1 MIFTCLYP
9 DPENVVPEIYYLL
22 FHFYCAIIELWIENT
37 VAIRQMW
44 QLKDM
49 DRWMHS
55 FLTTNIWKLILL
67 YKKKMAAKT
76 VRSVNKTCLVAAPL
90 CFF

>member
-37 VAIRQMW
+37 VAISQMW
-44 QLKDM
+44 QLKDI

-55 FLTTNIWKLILL
+55 FLTTNIWKLILHL
-67 YKKKMAAKT
+67 QQNG
-76 VRSVNKTCLVAAPL
+76 SLVAAL
-90 CFF
+90 HCFLKFLIVINRHL